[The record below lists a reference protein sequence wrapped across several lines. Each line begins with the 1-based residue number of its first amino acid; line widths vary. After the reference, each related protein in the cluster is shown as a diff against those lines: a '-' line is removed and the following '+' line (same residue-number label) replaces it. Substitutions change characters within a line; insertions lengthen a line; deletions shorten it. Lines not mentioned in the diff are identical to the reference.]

1 MSAIDQIKRAK
12 DAVVQMVRV
21 DAELNQKILLDLA
34 DRAEAN
40 IPAILTANKLDLDLM
55 PKDDPRYDRLLLSE
69 ERIKSIANDL
79 RNVARMDSPIGEIL
93 EQNKTNTGL
102 HLQKV
107 RVALGVVGV
116 IYEARPN
123 VTFDVFALCFR
134 TGNVAILKGGTDA
147 WNSNSAIAKLI
158 HESLEK
164 FNVSKEVMQ
173 LLPPDRSA
181 ANDLMDA
188 VGYVDVLI
196 PRGSQSLIDSVRKN
210 AKVPVIETGAGV
222 VHTYF
227 DESAD
232 FELGKRVIFNAK
244 TRRVSICNALECL
257 IIHTSRL
264 KELPALIGDMADKE
278 VVLEADEPSYKVLK
292 DNYPDDLLTK
302 ANDASFGKEHLDYR
316 LSIKTVENLD
326 QALDHIAKYSTHHS
340 EAIITKSQES
350 RDRFFK
356 EVDAAAVYLNT
367 STSFTDGAQFGLGAE
382 IGISTQKLHARGP
395 MALKELTSYKWLV
408 QSDGMT
414 RPQ

>member
-1 MSAIDQIKRAK
+1 MSAIDQIKNAK

-21 DAELNQKILLDLA
+21 DADLNQRILLDLA

-40 IPAILTANKLDLDLM
+40 IPAILTANQLDLDIM
-55 PKDDPRYDRLLLSE
+55 PKDDPRYDRLLLNA
-69 ERIKSIANDL
+69 ERIQSIANDL
-79 RNVARMDSPIGEIL
+79 RNVAKMDSPIGEVL

-102 HLQKV
+102 HLQKI

-158 HESLEK
+158 HESLDK

-181 ANDLMDA
+181 ANELMDA

-227 DESAD
+227 DETAD
-232 FELGKRVIFNAK
+232 FELGKKVIFNAK

-257 IIHTSRL
+257 IIHNSRL
-264 KELPALIGDMADKE
+264 DELSALIADMSNE
-278 VVLEADEPSYKVLK
+278 NVVLEADEASYKVLK
-292 DNYPDDLLTK
+292 GNYPDNLLTK

-316 LSIKTVENLD
+316 LSIKTVESLD
-326 QALDHIAKYSTHHS
+326 QALDHISKYSTHHS

-367 STSFTDGAQFGLGAE
+367 STAFTDGAQFGLGAE

-414 RPQ
+414 RPK

>member
-1 MSAIDQIKRAK
+1 MSAIDQIKNAK

-21 DAELNQKILLDLA
+21 DADLNQRILLDLA

-40 IPAILTANKLDLDLM
+40 IPAILTANQLDLDIM
-55 PKDDPRYDRLLLSE
+55 PKDDPRYDRLLLNA

-79 RNVARMDSPIGEIL
+79 RNVAKMDSPIGEVL

-102 HLQKV
+102 HLQKI

-158 HESLEK
+158 HESLDK

-181 ANDLMDA
+181 ANELMDA

-227 DESAD
+227 DETAD
-232 FELGKRVIFNAK
+232 FELGKKVIFNAK

-257 IIHTSRL
+257 IIHNSRL
-264 KELPALIGDMADKE
+264 DELSALIADMSNE
-278 VVLEADEPSYKVLK
+278 NVVLEADEASYKVLK
-292 DNYPDDLLTK
+292 GNYPDNLLTK

-316 LSIKTVENLD
+316 LSIKTVESLD
-326 QALDHIAKYSTHHS
+326 QALDHISKYSTHHS

-367 STSFTDGAQFGLGAE
+367 STAFTDGAQFGLGAE

-414 RPQ
+414 RPK

>member
-1 MSAIDQIKRAK
+1 MSAIDQIKKAK

-21 DAELNQKILLDLA
+21 DADLNQKILLDLA

-40 IPAILTANKLDLDLM
+40 IPAILTANQLDLDIM
-55 PKDDPRYDRLLLSE
+55 PKDDPRYDRLLLNA

-79 RNVARMDSPIGEIL
+79 RNVAKMDSPIGEVL

-102 HLQKV
+102 HLQKI

-158 HESLEK
+158 HESLDK

-181 ANDLMDA
+181 ANELMDA

-227 DESAD
+227 DETAD
-232 FELGKRVIFNAK
+232 FELGKKVIFNAK

-257 IIHTSRL
+257 IIHNSRL
-264 KELPALIGDMADKE
+264 DELSALIADMSNE
-278 VVLEADEPSYKVLK
+278 NVILEADEASYKVLK
-292 DNYPDDLLTK
+292 GNYPDNLLTK

-316 LSIKTVENLD
+316 LSIKTVESLD
-326 QALDHIAKYSTHHS
+326 QALDHISKYSTHHS

-367 STSFTDGAQFGLGAE
+367 STAFTDGAQFGLGAE

-414 RPQ
+414 RPK

>member
-1 MSAIDQIKRAK
+1 MSAIDQIKKAK

-21 DAELNQKILLDLA
+21 DADLNQKILLDLA

-40 IPAILTANKLDLDLM
+40 IPAILTANQLDLDIM
-55 PKDDPRYDRLLLSE
+55 PKDDPRYDRLLLNA

-79 RNVARMDSPIGEIL
+79 RNVAKMDSPIGEVL

-102 HLQKV
+102 HLQKI

-158 HESLEK
+158 HESLDK

-181 ANDLMDA
+181 ANELMDA

-227 DESAD
+227 DETAD
-232 FELGKRVIFNAK
+232 FELGKKVIFNAK

-257 IIHTSRL
+257 IIHNSRL
-264 KELPALIGDMADKE
+264 DELSALIADMSNE
-278 VVLEADEPSYKVLK
+278 NVILEADEASYKVLK
-292 DNYPDDLLTK
+292 GNYPDNLLTK

-316 LSIKTVENLD
+316 LSIKTIESLD
-326 QALDHIAKYSTHHS
+326 QALDHISKYSTHHS

-367 STSFTDGAQFGLGAE
+367 STAFTDGAQFGLGAE

-414 RPQ
+414 RPK

>member
-1 MSAIDQIKRAK
+1 MSAIDQIKNAK

-21 DAELNQKILLDLA
+21 DADLNQKILLDLA
-34 DRAEAN
+34 DGAEAN
-40 IPAILTANKLDLDLM
+40 IPAILTANQLDLDIM
-55 PKDDPRYDRLLLSE
+55 PKDDPRYDRLLLNA

-79 RNVARMDSPIGEIL
+79 RNVAKMDSPIGEVL

-102 HLQKV
+102 HLQKI

-158 HESLEK
+158 HESLDK

-181 ANDLMDA
+181 ANELMDA

-227 DESAD
+227 DETAD
-232 FELGKRVIFNAK
+232 FELGKKVIFNAK

-257 IIHTSRL
+257 IIHNSRL
-264 KELPALIGDMADKE
+264 DELSALMADMTNE
-278 VVLEADEPSYKVLK
+278 NVVLEADEASYKVLK
-292 DNYPDDLLTK
+292 GNYPDNLLTT

-316 LSIKTVENLD
+316 LSIKTVESLD
-326 QALDHIAKYSTHHS
+326 QTLDHISKYSTHHS

-350 RDRFFK
+350 RDRVFT

-367 STSFTDGAQFGLGAE
+367 STAFTDGAQFGLGAE

-414 RPQ
+414 RPK

>member
-1 MSAIDQIKRAK
+1 MSAIDQIKKAK

-21 DAELNQKILLDLA
+21 DADLNQRILLDLA

-40 IPAILTANKLDLDLM
+40 IPAILTANQLDLDIM
-55 PKDDPRYDRLLLSE
+55 PKDDPRYDRLLLNA

-79 RNVARMDSPIGEIL
+79 RNVAKMDSPIGEVL

-102 HLQKV
+102 HLQKI

-158 HESLEK
+158 HESLDK

-181 ANDLMDA
+181 ANELMDA

-227 DESAD
+227 DETAD
-232 FELGKRVIFNAK
+232 FELGKKVIFNAK

-257 IIHTSRL
+257 IIHNSRL
-264 KELPALIGDMADKE
+264 DELSALMADMTNE
-278 VVLEADEPSYKVLK
+278 NVVLEADEASYKVLK
-292 DNYPDDLLTK
+292 GNYPDNLLTK

-367 STSFTDGAQFGLGAE
+367 STAFTDGAQFGLGAE

-414 RPQ
+414 RPK